1 MFALIHQP
9 AANAMQS
16 GSHGY
21 DKWVIEFPKGTTA
34 QTDPLTGTS
43 SSFDMLR
50 ELNLNFETKDLAI
63 AYAKS
68 KGIAYKV
75 IDKPKHKPVGRSYAD
90 NFSYGRRFPW
100 TH

>member
-9 AANAMQS
+9 APNAMQS

-21 DKWVIEFPKGTTA
+21 NKWVIDFPKSMKTA
-34 QTDPLTGTS
+34 TDPLTGTAS
-43 SSFDMLR
+43 SIDMLK
-50 ELNLNFETKDLAI
+50 ELNLHFETKEAAI

-68 KGIAYKV
+68 KGMAYRV
-75 IDKPKHKPVGRSYAD
+75 VEKPAHKPVGRSYAD
-90 NFSYGRRFPW
+90 NFSYGRKFPW